1 MKRKIKLKL
10 PFFILLIA
18 LVPTILFSLSS
29 LKNKEK
35 DHKKPDIIEESQIY
49 YPVINEDNN
58 IIYPYSNESVKIGK
72 SYYDYKAEEQ
82 KQEESLIMHDNTYYQ
97 NTGIDFTAK
106 DSFDVL
112 AIANGTVTS
121 VKEDNATGKTIEI
134 KHDNGLISIY
144 QSLSE
149 IAVKKNDVVSQG
161 QVIGKSG
168 NNELDKELGN
178 HVHLELY
185 ENGQS
190 VNPEL
195 YLGKKYE
202 KKN

>member
-1 MKRKIKLKL
+1 MKRKIKFKL

-35 DHKKPDIIEESQIY
+35 NHKEPDIIEESQIY

-58 IIYPYSNESVKIGK
+58 VIYPYSNESVMIGK
-72 SYYDYKAEEQ
+72 SYYDYKAEEE
-82 KQEESLIMHDNTYYQ
+82 KQEDSLIMHDNTYYQ

-112 AIANGTVTS
+112 AIANGTVTN

-134 KHDNGLISIY
+134 KSI
-144 QSLSE
+144 
-149 IAVKKNDVVSQG
+149 
-161 QVIGKSG
+161 
-168 NNELDKELGN
+168 
-178 HVHLELY
+178 
-185 ENGQS
+185 
-190 VNPEL
+190 
-195 YLGKKYE
+195 
-202 KKN
+202 